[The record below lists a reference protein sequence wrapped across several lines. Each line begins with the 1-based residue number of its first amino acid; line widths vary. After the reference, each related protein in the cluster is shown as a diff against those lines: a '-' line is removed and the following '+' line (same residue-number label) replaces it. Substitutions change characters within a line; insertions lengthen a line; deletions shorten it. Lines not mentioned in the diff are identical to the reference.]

1 MSPPQVGD
9 GPPDVTTAPLGPV
22 DFVRWVGAL
31 NDVDSPVHYDS
42 RAAQDAGYDSVI
54 APGMLQAAMLVD
66 HAVAWLGAENVRRCR
81 VRFLEP
87 VLPGDALTLTAR
99 VTASADDRVEVELE
113 CRRPAGAPAV
123 RGWMT
128 FAVDNRTGA

>member
-1 MSPPQVGD
+1 MIAPEVGD
-9 GPPDVTTAPLGPV
+9 GPPDVTTAALAPV

-42 RAAQDAGYDSVI
+42 RAAQEAGYETVI
-54 APGMLQAAMLVD
+54 APGMLQATMLVD

-87 VLPGDALTLTAR
+87 VLPGDELTLTTR
-99 VTASADDRVEVELE
+99 VTARSGDRVEVELE
-113 CRRPAGAPAV
+113 CLRPGGAVAV

-128 FAVDNRTGA
+128 FAVDNRPGA